1 MSGCCDPNAPR
12 VYKLNLDGGRVG
24 LLGVEQAFLDVLSL
38 GPADDDTL
46 AAELLRRLKKNN
58 YIPDS
63 ATGKY
68 KAALLREYKEFA
80 VRAQKDQKEDNGKE
94 VPKGKMEIKILG
106 PGCAKCHAL
115 EKAVREVVQ
124 ETGVAAEVSEV
135 RDINE
140 IARTGV
146 LLTPGLM
153 INGKVKSAGKVI
165 SKNEIKKYIEQEM

>member
-1 MSGCCDPNAPR
+1 MSGCCDPKAPR
-12 VYKLNLDGGRVG
+12 VYKLNLDGGQVG

-38 GPADDDTL
+38 GMADDDTL
-46 AAELLRRLKKNN
+46 AAELVRHLKKNN

-63 ATGKY
+63 AAGKY

-124 ETGVAAEVSEV
+124 EMGVAAEVTEV

-165 SKNEIKKYIEQEM
+165 NKNEIKKYIEQEI

>member
-1 MSGCCDPNAPR
+1 MSGCCDPKAPR
-12 VYKLNLDGGRVG
+12 VYKLNLDGGQVG
-24 LLGVEQAFLDVLSL
+24 LLGVEQAFLEVLSL
-38 GPADDDTL
+38 GRADEDVL
-46 AAELLRRLKKNN
+46 AEELLRRLKKKN

-63 ATGKY
+63 AAGKY

-80 VRAQKDQKEDNGKE
+80 ARAQKEDNGKE

-124 ETGVAAEVSEV
+124 EMGVAAEIAEV
-135 RDINE
+135 RDVNE